1 MADKSIRDD
10 FQFLLDQNA
19 NQRKEI
25 LDEWEGKTESEEK
38 DAAYEQFNLLLG
50 LARITIFDAKRH
62 GFVLG
67 EPETGKHFYRHI
79 LEEEE

>member
-1 MADKSIRDD
+1 MADKCIRDD

-25 LDEWEGKTESEEK
+25 LDEWEGKPESEEK
-38 DAAYEQFNLLLG
+38 DAAYEQFNMLRG
-50 LARITIFDAKRH
+50 LAAITIFDAKRH

-79 LEEEE
+79 LE